1 MGNNLSIKVMI
12 VDDSLVVRGLIRK
25 ILEQDR
31 AFEIVAS
38 CTDGEAAVSDYKQ
51 FLPDI
56 VLMDIEMPHMDGLTA
71 LQNILKY
78 DGNAKVVMCS
88 SLTQSGAKT
97 TYQAL
102 NLGAIDC
109 LVKPSSSS
117 IDRGEVFEE
126 KLKNMLKALGR
137 GKPPA
142 NVNSASSSR
151 EMRNDPSYYSFDK
164 SFTLRSFPLR
174 LPISFPSAIAI
185 GASTGGPNALPELFK
200 AIDKKIGVPVFITQH
215 VPTGF
220 EDYLAQTI
228 TKHSGFPVKVAEA
241 GMTVE
246 PGIAYLARAGKHLG
260 VSQSP
265 IKKIELID
273 TPPVNFC
280 KPSINVMLESLKDA
294 YRKHILSVML
304 TGMGTDGAQAC
315 RELVDDSE
323 HNIILAQDEQ
333 SSVVWGIPGAVA
345 HAGLCHGVYPL
356 NELGEVINS
365 LVFKQLLLER
375 N

>member
-1 MGNNLSIKVMI
+1 MSIKVMI

-31 AFEIVAS
+31 AFEVVAS

-102 NLGAIDC
+102 NLGALDC
-109 LVKPSSSS
+109 LAKPSSSS
-117 IDRGEVFEE
+117 IDRGESFED

-137 GKPPA
+137 GKQHA
-142 NVNSASSSR
+142 NVNSTVSSR
-151 EMRNDPSYYSFDK
+151 EIRNDPSYYSFDK
-164 SFTLRSFPLR
+164 SYSLRPFPKR
-174 LPISFPSAIAI
+174 LPIRFPVAIAI

-200 AIDKKIGVPVFITQH
+200 TIDKKVAVPLFITQH

-228 TKHSGFPVKVAEA
+228 TKHSGFPVKVAEQ
-241 GMTVE
+241 GMLVE
-246 PGIAYLARAGKHLG
+246 AGIAYLARAGKHLG
-260 VSQSP
+260 VTQSS

-273 TPPVNFC
+273 SPPVNFC
-280 KPSINVMLESLKDA
+280 KPSINVMLESLKDS
-294 YRKHILSVML
+294 YGKNILSVML

-315 RELVDDSE
+315 QELIDDSE
-323 HNIILAQDEQ
+323 DNIILAQDEA

-345 HAGLCHGVYPL
+345 HAGLCHGVFPL
-356 NELGEVINS
+356 SELGGIINN
-365 LVFKQLLLER
+365 LIFKQTL
-375 N
+375 